1 MPQYITEN
9 HWKIV
14 ANFLSYKATHVK
26 DSQKMTN
33 RRQSAITGGAEA
45 RFTDRLLAKQPSGS
59 QQGQGRQC
67 NLRWNSFPKANRT
80 LNRKGQKKYV
90 EG

>member
-1 MPQYITEN
+1 MN
-9 HWKIV
+9 
-14 ANFLSYKATHVK
+14 
-26 DSQKMTN
+26 N

-80 LNRKGQKKYV
+80 LNRKGQEKCRGLKMLIACTDV
-90 EG
+90 TENKTSPLRHPV